1 MTVQTQQSEAHRVV
15 IVGGVAG
22 GASCAARLRR
32 LDEAAEI
39 VMVERGPHISF
50 ANCGLPYHI
59 SGVIEERDSLL
70 VQTPESFNDRYGVDV
85 RVLTEVVGIDRKNKT
100 VELRDV
106 ESDARSTLAYDQLVL
121 SPGATPFVP
130 PIPGANL
137 PHVHALRNIPDM
149 DRIIEACDTE
159 QPEHVTVVGAGF
171 IGLEVAE
178 NLKHR
183 GIDVTVVEMA
193 DQVMPNLDR
202 EMAAALTDACARHGV
217 EVLTSTRVTAIEQ
230 DGARLAVRTLDGPT
244 VATDQIIMSVGVR
257 PAVELATSAGLA
269 LGEHGGIQ
277 VDETLRTT
285 DPDIFAIGDAVEVTH
300 RVTGQ
305 TGFMPLAG
313 PANRQGRLVADIIGG
328 LERTYAG
335 PLGTSIIKVFDTV
348 AACTGMSEELAN
360 RLDVDHRVAWISGSS
375 HASYFPGAETL
386 TLKAI
391 VDPADGKLLGAQG
404 FGRDG
409 VDKRIDVLATA
420 IAAGMTADK
429 LEELDLAYAPPFSS
443 AKDPVNH
450 LGAVAAGM
458 LAGDHP
464 TVAWDEIADLGDE
477 VQLVD
482 VRTEEEYAAGTV
494 PGAVN
499 IPLDDL
505 RERLDELDRDVPVV
519 INCQH
524 GKRGYLAVRILL
536 QHGFEAR
543 NLLGGYRLWEMAVGG
558 RSVE

>member
-1 MTVQTQQSEAHRVV
+1 MTQHPEESKHRTVV

-32 LDEAAEI
+32 LDENAQI
-39 VMVERGPHISF
+39 IMVERGPHISF
-50 ANCGLPYHI
+50 ANCGLPYHL

-70 VQTPESFNDRYGVDV
+70 VQTPESFKARYGVDV
-85 RVLTEVVGIDRKNKT
+85 RVLTEVVDIDRDAKT

-106 ESDARSTLAYDQLVL
+106 DTDARSTLAYDQLVL
-121 SPGATPFVP
+121 SPGATPFIP
-130 PIPGANL
+130 PIPGADL
-137 PHVHALRNIPDM
+137 PQVHVLRNIPDM
-149 DRIIEACDTE
+149 DRILAACNDE
-159 QPEHVTVVGAGF
+159 QPAHVTVVGAGF

-178 NLKHR
+178 NLEHR

-202 EMAAALTDACARHGV
+202 EMAAALSDACARHGV
-217 EVLTSTRVTAIEQ
+217 EVLTSTRVNAIEE
-230 DGARLAVRTLDGPT
+230 DGERLAVQTLDGPT
-244 VATDQIIMSVGVR
+244 VATDLVVMAVGVR
-257 PAVELATSAGLA
+257 PAVELAKAADLA
-269 LGEHGGIQ
+269 LGERGGIR
-277 VDETLRTT
+277 VDETLRTS

-328 LERTYAG
+328 LERTYGG

-348 AACTGMSEELAN
+348 SACTGMSEGLAK

-375 HASYFPGAETL
+375 HASYFPGAENI

-391 VDPADGKLLGAQG
+391 FDPTDGKLLGAQG
-404 FGRDG
+404 YGRDG

-420 IAAGMTADK
+420 IAAGMTVDG

-458 LAGDHP
+458 LAGAHP
-464 TVAWDEIADLGDE
+464 TIAWDEVAELGDD
-477 VQLVD
+477 VKLVD
-482 VRTEEEYAAGTV
+482 VRTEKEYAAGTI

-499 IPLDDL
+499 IPLDNL
-505 RERLDELDRDVPVV
+505 RERLDELDRDVPIV
-519 INCQH
+519 INCKR

-543 NLLGGYRLWEMAVGG
+543 NLLGGYCLWSMAVGDD
-558 RSVE
+558 R